1 MQRAAGGGGDSLG
14 ALMIRQ
20 LYTWLWVMSAG
31 NWHSN
36 QGVLDANTVPVINPD
51 GVAAADQVCLPPL
64 PHVV

>member
-1 MQRAAGGGGDSLG
+1 
-14 ALMIRQ
+14 MIRQ

>member
-1 MQRAAGGGGDSLG
+1 
-14 ALMIRQ
+14 MIRQ
-20 LYTWLWVMSAG
+20 YTRGLWVMSAG

-36 QGVLDANTVPVINPD
+36 QGVLDANTVHVINPD